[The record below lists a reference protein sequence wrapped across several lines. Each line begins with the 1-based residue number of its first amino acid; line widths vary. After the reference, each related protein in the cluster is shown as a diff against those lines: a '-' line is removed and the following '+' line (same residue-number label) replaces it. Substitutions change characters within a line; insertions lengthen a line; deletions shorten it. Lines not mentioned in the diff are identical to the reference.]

1 MSKRITQLQVATNK
15 TITPN
20 DLIVGAGLD
29 GVIMKNFKLTIG
41 NFCNYFNATSIYKLR
56 PHSFNLGAVIDGNLV
71 AASSYVTNQTY
82 DISDIS
88 SLTFDI
94 YGRVTNLE
102 KTSGINKET
111 ENIVGNIKT
120 TKPGEEWTG
129 YFDNSVVGTV
139 TGGTITSWANL
150 FAKSYAGFK
159 KTIITYTQA
168 RNDTTGNNTFDVC
181 QHKLYIYWGALET
194 VGDDTGRSCKA
205 CAIGQYPSAVGPA
218 EQPYNQKTYI
228 INNLSESI
236 YYWTG
241 TPIRFER
248 NSNEGHGHSSEYPVL
263 FDIDIFDQK
272 INKLPLPCYLGKGQE
287 TCSISMTVE
296 SFV

>member
-1 MSKRITQLQVATNK
+1 MSKKITQLQVATNK

-20 DLIVGAGLD
+20 DLFVGAGLD
-29 GVIMKNFKLTIG
+29 GVTMKNFKLTIG
-41 NFCNYFNATSIYKLR
+41 NFCNYFTATANYKLK
-56 PHSFNLGAVIDGNLV
+56 PFSFNPGDV
-71 AASSYVTNQTY
+71 SSYVTNQTY

-102 KTSGINKET
+102 KTSGTNKET
-111 ENIVGNIKT
+111 ENIVGDIVT
-120 TKPGEEWTG
+120 TQPGDEWTG
-129 YFDNSVVGTV
+129 YFDKSVNGTV

-168 RNDTTGNNTFDVC
+168 RNDATGNNKFDVC
-181 QHKLYIYWGALET
+181 NHKLYIYWGALET
-194 VGDDTGRSCKA
+194 IGDNTGRSCKA

-218 EQPYNQKTYI
+218 AQPLNYNQKTYI
-228 INNLSESI
+228 INNLSESM
-236 YYWTG
+236 YYWTK

-248 NSNEGHGHSSEYPVL
+248 SSNSGHAHYSEYPVL